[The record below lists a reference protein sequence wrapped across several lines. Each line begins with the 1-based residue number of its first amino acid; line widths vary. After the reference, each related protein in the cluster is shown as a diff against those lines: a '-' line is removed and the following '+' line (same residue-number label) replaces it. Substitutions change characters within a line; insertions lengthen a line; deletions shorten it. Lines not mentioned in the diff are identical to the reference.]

1 MKIIA
6 KRKISDNNSKY
17 EYKLDDN
24 NIISGKEA
32 YQMTL
37 EGKLEG
43 ITYSHNGNTKYIK
56 AINDGNKNNNLDD
69 LPEF

>member
-6 KRKISDNNSKY
+6 KRKISDNDSKY

-24 NIISGKEA
+24 NIIGEEEA
-32 YQMTL
+32 YQMAL

-43 ITYSHNGNTKYIK
+43 ITYSYNDNTKYIK